1 MFLGICMRNKLSKTL
16 YQLAAYAV
24 VIACLCAGAWFTRD
38 QWVASWNKSPSLVA
52 IEAELESPAKEIEV
66 LKLSEQAR
74 ANLGLRSAPAKPE
87 NYWRTIDIPGVIVDR
102 PGITDNGIT
111 SPLAG
116 VITKVHALEGD
127 IVQPGQT
134 LFSIRLISD
143 YLQRAQLDLF
153 KAVREV
159 GILEAEINRLEPLA
173 DSGAVPGSR
182 LIELKQQIARQNSLI
197 EGQRQDILSRGL
209 SASHLKKI
217 ESGVF
222 LTSIDIYV
230 PEMNKSELQFTTAS
244 LEDDS
249 INLFESG
256 FFEVQS
262 LQVSTGQQVDAAQ
275 LLAVLANHNM
285 LYLKGIAFKKESSV
299 LARAAERGW
308 RLQVDFADDA
318 VQDWTEQA
326 QEFQIRH
333 LANTTDASSRTF
345 EFFVP
350 LLNQFR
356 TYQKSNQLFV
366 LWRYRPGQ
374 RVRIQVPVAELNN
387 VLVVPTEAVV
397 FEGPEA
403 FVFQQN
409 GDLFNRVSVRV
420 LLQDRSRVVIAND
433 GTIQPGQYLAQ
444 GSASSLNRV
453 LKAQAASGM
462 RADIHVHA
470 DGTTHAAH

>member
-1 MFLGICMRNKLSKTL
+1 MRLNINNLK
-16 YQLAAYAV
+16 YQLIAYVA
-24 VIACLCAGAWFTRD
+24 IISGLCIGAWFTRD
-38 QWVASWNKSPSLVA
+38 SWLTDSNNKPDSTA
-52 IEAELESPAKEIEV
+52 LEPEMEPPAKEILV

-74 ANLGLRSAPAKPE
+74 LNLGLRSASAKAE
-87 NYWRTIDIPGVIVDR
+87 NYWRTIDVPGVIVDR

-116 VITKVHALEGD
+116 VVTKMHALEGD
-127 IVQPGQT
+127 IVQPGQK

-153 KAVREV
+153 KAIREIE
-159 GILEAEINRLEPLA
+159 ILKADINRLRPLA

-182 LIELKQQIARQNSLI
+182 LIELEQQIKRQNSLI
-197 EGQRQDILSRGL
+197 EGQRQDLLSRGL
-209 SASHLKKI
+209 SSGHLKQI
-217 ESGVF
+217 EAGEF
-222 LTSIDIYV
+222 LTNIDIFV
-230 PEMNKSELQFTTAS
+230 PEIASSEVEFTTVSFERESA
-244 LEDDS
+244 
-249 INLFESG
+249 NLFEAG

-262 LQVSTGQQVDAAQ
+262 LKVSLGQQVDAGQ
-275 LLAVLANHNM
+275 LLAVLANHNT

-308 RLQVDFADDA
+308 RLQVDFTDDA
-318 VQDWTEQA
+318 AQDWPEQA

-333 LANTTDASSRTF
+333 MANTADASSRTF
-345 EFFVP
+345 DFFVP

-356 TYQKSNQLFV
+356 TYENGNRLFV

-374 RVRIQVPVAELNN
+374 RVRIQVPVEELNN
-387 VLVVPTEAVV
+387 VMVLPAEAVV

-403 FVFQQN
+403 YVFQQN
-409 GDLFNRVSVRV
+409 GDLFNRISVRV
-420 LLQDRSRVVIAND
+420 LHQDRLHVVIAND
-433 GTIQPGQYLAQ
+433 GAIQPGHYVAQ

>member
-1 MFLGICMRNKLSKTL
+1 MRMKLTNKTF
-16 YQLAAYAV
+16 QWVAYVV
-24 VIACLCAGAWFTRD
+24 VIAGLGAGAWFTRD
-38 QWVASWNKSPSLVA
+38 SWLTIWNKPPESA
-52 IEAELESPAKEIEV
+52 AMETNLEPPASEIRV
-66 LKLSEQAR
+66 VKLSERAR
-74 ANLGLRSAPAKPE
+74 ENLGLRAAPAKPQ
-87 NYWRTIDIPGVIVDR
+87 NYWRTIDVPGVIVDR

-127 IVQPGQT
+127 IVQPGQA

-153 KAVREV
+153 KAIREV
-159 GILEAEINRLEPLA
+159 EILKTEINRLRPLA

-182 LIELKQQIARQNSLI
+182 LIELEQQINRQHSLI
-197 EGQRQDILSRGL
+197 EGQRQDLLSRGV
-209 SASHLKKI
+209 SASHLKQI
-217 ESGVF
+217 ESGEF
-222 LTSIDIYV
+222 LTSIDIVV
-230 PEMNKSELQFTTAS
+230 PEVPKSDFEFTTVS
-244 LEDDS
+244 FES
-249 INLFESG
+249 ESNNLFESG

-262 LQVSTGQQVDAAQ
+262 LQVSLGQQVDAGQ
-275 LLAVLANHNM
+275 LLAVLANHNT
-285 LYLKGIAFKKESSV
+285 LYLKGIAFKKESSA

-308 RLQVDFADDA
+308 RLQIDFTDDA
-318 VQDWTEQA
+318 AQDWPEQS

-350 LLNQFR
+350 LRNQFR
-356 TYQKSNQLFV
+356 TYENDKRLFV

-374 RVRIQVPVAELNN
+374 RVRIQVPVEELNN
-387 VLVVPTEAVV
+387 VIVVPTEAVV

-403 FVFQQN
+403 YVFQQN
-409 GDLFNRVSVRV
+409 GDLFNRLSVRV
-420 LLQDRSRVVIAND
+420 LHQDRLRVVIAND

>member
-1 MFLGICMRNKLSKTL
+1 MRLKLNNKI
-16 YQLAAYAV
+16 YQWVAYVV
-24 VIACLCAGAWFTRD
+24 VIAGLVAGAWFTRD
-38 QWVASWNKSPSLVA
+38 TWLTIWNKPPDA
-52 IEAELESPAKEIEV
+52 AAMDAELEPPAKEILV

-74 ANLGLRSAPAKPE
+74 QNLGLRAVPAKPE
-87 NYWRTIDIPGVIVDR
+87 SYWRTIDVPGVIVDR

-116 VITKVHALEGD
+116 VIAKVHALEGD

-153 KAVREV
+153 KAIREV
-159 GILEAEINRLEPLA
+159 EILKTEINRLRPLA

-182 LIELKQQIARQNSLI
+182 LIELEQQINRQNSLI
-197 EGQRQDILSRGL
+197 EGQRQDFLSRGL
-209 SASHLKKI
+209 STGHLKQI
-217 ESGVF
+217 ESGEF
-222 LTSIDIYV
+222 LTSIDIFV
-230 PEMNKSELQFTTAS
+230 PEMTKPELEFTTVS
-244 LEDDS
+244 FEGES
-249 INLFESG
+249 NNLFESG

-262 LQVSTGQQVDAAQ
+262 LQVSMGQQVDAGQ
-275 LLAVLANHNM
+275 LLAVLANHNT
-285 LYLKGIAFKKESSV
+285 LYLKGIAFKKESSA

-308 RLQVDFADDA
+308 KLQIDFTDDA
-318 VQDWTEQA
+318 AQDWPEQA

-356 TYQKSNQLFV
+356 TYEKGNRLFV

-374 RVRIQVPVAELNN
+374 RVRIQVPVEELNN
-387 VLVVPTEAVV
+387 VIVVPTEAVV

-403 FVFQQN
+403 YVFQQN
-409 GDLFNRVSVRV
+409 GDLFNRISVRV
-420 LLQDRSRVVIAND
+420 LHQDRLRVVIAND